1 MTLRD
6 LFAVK
11 FLITEPVSFL
21 LAQVVTRP
29 SRSLTLDLLFR
40 EDPTMSGNPR
50 HCGQLIVHAEE
61 CISSKSTVEM
71 VLRCSDLEHKDLFS
85 KSVWAIEILFL
96 VVLLGIS

>member
-11 FLITEPVSFL
+11 FFITETLFIL

-29 SRSLTLDLLFR
+29 SRSLTLDLLYR

-61 CISSKSTVEM
+61 CISSKTLVEM
-71 VLRCSDLEHKDLFS
+71 VLRCSDLELKDLFS
-85 KSVWAIEILFL
+85 KSVWAIETLFL
-96 VVLLGIS
+96 VVLLDIS

>member
-11 FLITEPVSFL
+11 FLITEPVLFL

-61 CISSKSTVEM
+61 CISSKTTMEM
-71 VLRCSDLEHKDLFS
+71 VLRCSDLEQKDLFS
-85 KSVWAIEILFL
+85 KSVWAIEILFP